1 MKFPQSMNVAVCTL
15 VASVFF
21 VVACNLR
28 FWHTFIEA
36 TGGFLPRNI
45 PLYLATFLILVL
57 LFNALL
63 TLFSFR
69 PVLKPVLIVLFMATA
84 FAAYFMNQYGV
95 AIDSTMMQN
104 VFETDLREAAELLS
118 WKLILMVALLGLL
131 PSFLLWR
138 IRLAAPTLWRNLLG
152 KLAVIFLSL
161 SIATGALVL
170 NYKTY
175 APTFREHGEL
185 RYLVTPTNYL
195 YAIAR
200 YFQKKRKPPAVVAIG
215 TDAIKGPLWVGYAR
229 RTATIIVVGET
240 ARAMN
245 FSLNG
250 YHRETNPRLSAQHG
264 LINFSEVSSCGT
276 ATAISV
282 PCVFSS
288 LGRKSYSDSK
298 AKSQQGL
305 LDVLSHAGFD
315 VLWRDNNSDCKGACA
330 RVRYEDLSKPM
341 PGNPLCNSEECYDE
355 RLLERLPQMIR
366 ESQQDLVV
374 VLHQKGSHGPAYWKR
389 YPEAFAKW
397 APVCKTSDFEKCS
410 NEEIISAYDNT
421 ILYTDYVLSKTID
434 MLRQSSANDG
444 VDTAFL
450 YFSDHGESLG
460 ENNMYLHGAPYI
472 ISPVE
477 QRHVPFML
485 WLSDGYRSRFR
496 IDATCLA
503 ARSKQTFSHDNVFH
517 SVLGMLGVSTA
528 VYNPA
533 LDIFHPCNRSASTRV
548 AEGEAI
554 THTAFSSR

>member
-1 MKFPQSMNVAVCTL
+1 MNMAVCTL
-15 VASVFF
+15 AASLFF
-21 VVACNLR
+21 VLACNLR
-28 FWHTFIEA
+28 FWRTFVEA
-36 TGGFLPRNI
+36 TGGFLPGNI

-63 TLFSFR
+63 TLLSFR
-69 PVLKPVLIVLFMATA
+69 PLLKPVLIFLFIATA
-84 FAAYFMNQYGV
+84 FATYFMNEYGV
-95 AIDSTMMQN
+95 AIDATMMQN

-118 WKLILMVALLGLL
+118 WKFILVLALLGVL

-138 IRLAAPTLWRNLLG
+138 TQLVTPTPWRNLAG
-152 KLAVIFLSL
+152 KLAVFCLSL
-161 SIATGALVL
+161 SIAAGALVM

-185 RYLVTPTNYL
+185 RYLLTPTNYL
-195 YAIAR
+195 YAVAR
-200 YFQKKRKPPAVVAIG
+200 YFQKKRKPPVVVAIG
-215 TDAIKGPLWVGYAR
+215 TDAIKGPLWVGYTR
-229 RTATIIVVGET
+229 RTVTVIVVGET

-250 YHRETNPRLSAQHG
+250 YHRETNPRLSAQPG
-264 LINFSEVSSCGT
+264 LINFSDVYSCGT

-288 LGRKSYSDSK
+288 LGRKEYSDSK

-305 LDVLSHAGFD
+305 LDVLSHAGLD
-315 VLWRDNNSDCKGACA
+315 VLWRDNNSDCKDTCA

-341 PGNPLCNSEECYDE
+341 AGNPLCNTEECFDE

-366 ESQQDLVV
+366 ESQKDLVV

-397 APVCKTSDFEKCS
+397 APVCETSDFDKCS
-410 NEEIISAYDNT
+410 NEDIVSAYDNT

-434 MLRQSSANDG
+434 ILRQGGAEAG
-444 VDTAFL
+444 VDTAL
-450 YFSDHGESLG
+450 MYFSDHGESLG

-485 WLSDGYRSRFR
+485 WLSDSYRARFH

-517 SVLGMLGVSTA
+517 SVLGMLGISTA

-533 LDIFHPCNRSASTRV
+533 LDIFHACNRNASTRM
-548 AEGEAI
+548 AEGDAI
-554 THTAFSSR
+554 ADAVISSR